1 MATFYGSIHAR
12 QVSVRQAM
20 PVVRDVATT
29 RDTSFYL
36 HPTEDWLSIYP
47 SERGQDIA
55 ISALIAEALDTY
67 VVHVLLHDSDVF
79 AYAVY
84 RSSEKIDEFASHPD
98 YFGPATAADHDRL
111 RGRPARYAELIQPM
125 SSVAKV
131 EEILEAA
138 RQASTAG
145 SDWLQPGKR
154 FHEIHEA
161 ASREAD
167 DLVLVSR
174 PKKARTDEELVGKA
188 RQQLG
193 IHEDDVNALVM
204 RLSQDRNPT
213 ARRLLEDY
221 SEQIAE
227 LLRTGTSADGGLRR
241 VNPLTSIE
249 GSFRKFADA
258 LGLPEADRTYEDLTA
273 VPGLLHVVPGDS

>member
-1 MATFYGSIHAR
+1 MGTFYGSIHAR
-12 QVSVRQAM
+12 QVPVRQAM
-20 PVVRDVATT
+20 PVVRALAKT
-29 RDTSFYL
+29 RDVSFYL
-36 HPTEDWLSIYP
+36 HPTTDWLSIFP

-55 ISALIAEALDTY
+55 ISALIAERLDTH

-79 AYAVY
+79 AYTVY
-84 RSSEKIDEFASHPD
+84 RSSQKIDEYASHPD
-98 YFGPATAADHDRL
+98 YFGPATAGDHDRL
-111 RGRPARYAELIQPM
+111 RGHPARFAELIQPT

-131 EEILEAA
+131 EEVLEAA
-138 RQASTAG
+138 RQASTAR
-145 SDWLQPGKR
+145 SDWLRHGKR
-154 FHEIHEA
+154 LHEIHEA
-161 ASREAD
+161 ASRQAD

-241 VNPLTSIE
+241 MNPLTSLE
-249 GSFRKFADA
+249 ESFRKFAYA
-258 LGLPEADRTYEDLTA
+258 LDLPEADLTYEDLTA
-273 VPGLLHVVPGDS
+273 VPGLLHVVPGDA